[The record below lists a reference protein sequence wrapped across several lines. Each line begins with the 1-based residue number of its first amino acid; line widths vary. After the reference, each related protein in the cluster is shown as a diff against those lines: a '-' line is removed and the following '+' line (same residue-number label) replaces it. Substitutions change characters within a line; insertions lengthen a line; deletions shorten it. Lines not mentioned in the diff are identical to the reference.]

1 MSAVL
6 TNDYVYPLLMPWPAM
21 LKDLYAVGYTD
32 YRIGKCLGVDHSTVE
47 AWGKGSEPR
56 HSFGVALIVLH
67 ERVCGVD
74 CGKLR
79 HSESKPRE

>member
-1 MSAVL
+1 MSAVMQ
-6 TNDYVYPLLMPWPAM
+6 DYVYPMLMPWAKM
-21 LKDLYAVGYTD
+21 LQDLYSAGYTD

-56 HSFGVALIVLH
+56 HSFGEALVVLH
-67 ERVCGVD
+67 RRVCGDD